1 MALNPAPV
9 VRRVITYPTPVIS
22 DVIFY
27 EMRESRLPVY
37 QTPPVYG
44 TPHPDINKYPK
55 HKLVHV
61 TAMDEGGW
69 QRWYYA
75 ADRSMAEQDIYN
87 YTLRDGEEF
96 TRTYVVPRNSIPAAP
111 EGGASAYPEAY
122 AGYYFAGQT
131 IRAADEPLAGLY
143 SIVVHRYIQGTTV
156 SIDYDSRL
164 DCMVR
169 TTKLVVKKGGYVVED
184 GAAYTDWKPRVEPGL
199 VIELQPGNTSYDVL
213 VKQEVILPDGVSS
226 LQWSLPSIPTFV
238 DYRFPPRLDAVKLIS
253 AWAYVDGAGGADYA
267 EDFYFDFVTSE
278 AKPGPYEG
286 LVRRYVTDDP
296 ASITETLNLHVVP
309 SPRRETF
316 GIVYSWWR
324 SDATNGNKATAYARE
339 IVVPPTIHKAIT
351 IENLYANTLGA
362 PVVTNRAAYTKT
374 SLTATPGMPD
384 SGNFTQSNF
393 PDGIDVEASVRQLPL
408 GMYEVSITNV
418 KMPYL
423 GVYPVI
429 VTP

>member
-111 EGGASAYPEAY
+111 EGGSFDPVFQDY
-122 AGYYFAGQT
+122 AFVGQT
-131 IRAADEPLAGLY
+131 VKSADEPLAGLY
-143 SIVVHRYIQGTTV
+143 AIVYRRFIQWQTEA
-156 SIDYDSRL
+156 IQYDSRL

-169 TTKLVVKKGGYVVED
+169 TTKRVVKIGGYDVDDVNY
-184 GAAYTDWKPRVEPGL
+184 ASWRPRADAGVA
-199 VIELQPGNTSYDVL
+199 VELQPGNTVHDVL
-213 VKQEVILPDGVSS
+213 IKQEVINPTGGTS
-226 LQWSLPSIPTFV
+226 LEWSLPSTPTFV
-238 DYRFPPRLDAVKLIS
+238 DYKFPARLDAMKLIYRY
-253 AWAYVDGAGGADYA
+253 AYIASGGGLPAYDEDY
-267 EDFYFDFVTSE
+267 YFDFKFTE
-278 AKPGPYEG
+278 AIPGPYAA
-286 LVRRYVTDDP
+286 VTTRTVTDDP
-296 ASITETLNLHVVP
+296 ANLMASLNLNVIP
-309 SPRRETF
+309 SPKRETV
-316 GIVYSWWR
+316 GIAYSWYA
-324 SDATNGNKATAYARE
+324 SSAEGGNKAVAFAKE
-339 IVVPPTIHKAIT
+339 IVIPASLHTAIT
-351 IENLYANTLGA
+351 IEGIGA
-362 PVVTNRAAYTKT
+362 PPSSGAGIIANRNAYSTT
-374 SLTATPGMPD
+374 ALEATPGFP
-384 SGNFTQSNF
+384 SGGNYTSASHPN
-393 PDGIDVEASVRQLPL
+393 GIDIAASVRQLPL
-408 GMYEVSITNV
+408 GLYEVSVTNIQF
-418 KMPYL
+418 PTTGIY
-423 GVYPVI
+423 YEPPV
-429 VTP
+429 